1 MEGCD
6 ICTLS
11 PSIDGHLSHISI
23 FLLTKFELKESK
35 FWTCDSLST
44 SRVKIEGCE
53 SCPQAP
59 SID

>member
-1 MEGCD
+1 MEGCE

-11 PSIDGHLSHISI
+11 PSIWTLVYLYLSAD
-23 FLLTKFELKESK
+23 KFELKESK